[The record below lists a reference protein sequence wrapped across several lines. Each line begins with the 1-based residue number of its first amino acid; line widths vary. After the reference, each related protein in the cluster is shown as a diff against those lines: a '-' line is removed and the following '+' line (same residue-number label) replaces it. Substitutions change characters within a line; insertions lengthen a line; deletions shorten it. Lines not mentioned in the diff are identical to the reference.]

1 MAVPKFNKTGHHFQ
15 RAPHRPNEDDNT
27 TDMIGA
33 KKKGEETTSR
43 RQFSSISMM
52 FSERRHQPVHNN
64 NSGVEQHHQQ
74 QGDDE
79 DEDDTRRVI
88 MEEKRDKLRLRAQ
101 RRIARNL
108 DDDDDDDE
116 KNKVPDVTVAQL
128 DLGRVLGTGAFAA
141 VRVVKN
147 HSLFRQNEDDEE
159 DGDNN
164 HSIDTDPQPE
174 EDASTTTSNN
184 SSNSNST
191 SNTGNKYVVK
201 MMRADLFHTKTSNM
215 LASIAADLVKE
226 GQILA
231 GLTQHRNI
239 LKLVGCTQT
248 GVEGFFSGDD
258 DNDTDNKDSSSLL
271 NPAGYVLVLER
282 LAGDLTEKCVAW
294 KHRMK
299 QIHFD
304 HVADLVVPHI
314 HPYIHPDHYQ
324 PGARGADTFWLERLD
339 MLYQLADGLAY
350 LHAQRILHR
359 DLKPDNI
366 GFDYTDPTTVK
377 IFDFNV
383 ARTVPS
389 PPSIKNKKKNE
400 HELFRMTQNVGS
412 RRYMAPEVGQPHKL
426 YNQKVDIYAFGLIAY
441 QVLVLPAS
449 EKVFPDIMTV
459 EQHERRVIQ
468 KGERPSLPSSKSKH
482 NKHGYWSK
490 PLRTL
495 IERSWSKR
503 IRDRPSAHELKLFL
517 QQEIQYQQDRVDHK
531 LRLSQKAAGP
541 PSKVSPVSGYTSS
554 VAFTTMTQSQATTT
568 TINDNTKD
576 GNQHHRHYGPRTRF
590 GRLLSRT
597 FSRRRR
603 RRDRN
608 SSPAQPLRVPLQ
620 RHDSSSVAASS
631 MLRSS
636 CSSSSSCWSVASSKN
651 NTPIED
657 PTACLYRH
665 ETEHEASS
673 YEKQ

>member
-15 RAPHRPNEDDNT
+15 RAPHRPNEDD
-27 TDMIGA
+27 TDVIGA
-33 KKKGEETTSR
+33 KKKGEETTRR
-43 RQFSSISMM
+43 RQISSISMM

-64 NSGVEQHHQQ
+64 NSGVEQHQQ
-74 QGDDE
+74 QQPQGDNDA
-79 DEDDTRRVI
+79 DTRRVI
-88 MEEKRDKLRLRAQ
+88 MEEKREKLRLRAQ
-101 RRIARNL
+101 RRIARNIIRIG
-108 DDDDDDDE
+108 DTADE
-116 KNKVPDVTVAQL
+116 NADENKNIQDVNVANL

-147 HSLFRQNEDDEE
+147 HSLYRQSEDDDNEE

-164 HSIDTDPQPE
+164 HSIVKDPQPE
-174 EDASTTTSNN
+174 DDDSTTSNN
-184 SSNSNST
+184 SN
-191 SNTGNKYVVK
+191 GNKYVVK
-201 MMRADLFHTKTSNM
+201 MMRADLLHKKTSNM

-226 GQILA
+226 GRILA

-239 LKLVGCTQT
+239 LKLVGCTQA

-258 DNDTDNKDSSSLL
+258 VNDTDNNENSSLL

-282 LAGDLTEKCVAW
+282 LAGDLTEKFVAW

-314 HPYIHPDHYQ
+314 HPYTHPDHYQ
-324 PGARGADTFWLERLD
+324 PGARGADTFWLERID

-366 GFDYTDPTTVK
+366 GFDYRDPTTVK

-383 ARTVPS
+383 ARTLPS
-389 PPSIKNKKKNE
+389 PPNTKNKKKNE

-459 EQHERRVIQ
+459 EQHERRVIH
-468 KGERPSLPSSKSKH
+468 KEERPSLPSSKSKH
-482 NKHGYWSK
+482 NKHGHWSK

-503 IRDRPSAHELKLFL
+503 IRDRPSAHELKLFF

-531 LRLSQKAAGP
+531 LRISQKAAIP
-541 PSKVSPVSGYTSS
+541 PSKGSSAYGYTPS
-554 VAFTTMTQSQATTT
+554 VAFTTMSQATTT
-568 TINDNTKD
+568 TSNDNTKD
-576 GNQHHRHYGPRTRF
+576 GNQHHHVHGPRTRL

-603 RRDRN
+603 RRDSN
-608 SSPAQPLRVPLQ
+608 SSPAQPLRVSLQ
-620 RHDSSSVAASS
+620 RHDSSSAAASS

-636 CSSSSSCWSVASSKN
+636 CSSSSSCWSAASSKN

-657 PTACLYRH
+657 PTACLYRQ